1 LRHLAS
7 IHLPAFVI
15 MTWKRLLARTSLFTL
30 IIFAGLMIFLDSCVQ
45 FRMSKKEIDQYFAD
59 KKQKGVEQFYYAG
72 KQRINYLTVG
82 SDSLPL
88 VLFVHG
94 SPGSLSAFIDFM
106 GDEELLQH
114 AQLVSVDRP
123 GFGTSN
129 FGYAEPSLEKQAA
142 QLKAILEKH
151 RSQRPTILVG
161 HSLGGPV
168 IARMAMDYPELVDG
182 LILVAPSLDPDL
194 EPREWFRAPLSTPFL
209 KWILPRSLRAS
220 NDEIYMLK
228 PQLQKMVPLYRKI
241 RARTI
246 VIQGLKDDLVDPGN
260 ADFARKMISN
270 APVKL
275 MMVDTMT
282 HFVPWTHPQLIR
294 NAIIELTLPL

>member
-1 LRHLAS
+1 
-7 IHLPAFVI
+7 
-15 MTWKRLLARTSLFTL
+15 MTWKRLLARTSLLTIAIFT
-30 IIFAGLMIFLDSCVQ
+30 GLMIFLDSCVQ

-59 KKQKGVEQFYYAG
+59 KKQKGVEEFYYVG
-72 KQRINYLTVG
+72 NQRINYLTVG

-106 GDEELLQH
+106 GDDLLLSH
-114 AQLVSVDRP
+114 AQLISVDRP

-129 FGYAEPSLEKQAA
+129 FGYAEPSIEKQAA
-142 QLKAILEKH
+142 QLKPILDMH
-151 RSQRPTILVG
+151 RDQRPVILVG

-182 LILVAPSLDPDL
+182 LILVAPSIDPDL
-194 EPREWFRAPLSTPFL
+194 EPNEWFRAPLATPVL

-220 NDEIYMLK
+220 NDEIYKLK
-228 PQLQKMVPLYRKI
+228 PQLQHMIPLWSKVQ
-241 RARTI
+241 ARTI
-246 VIQGLKDDLVDPGN
+246 VIQGMMDDLVHPAN
-260 ADFARKMISN
+260 AEFAKRMIIN

-275 MMVDTMT
+275 VTVDTMT

-294 NAIIELTLPL
+294 SAVVELANSVPANLR